1 MNAELQVT
9 SHLYQI
15 GVGILALVELLGAA
29 IAAGIEVVCQ
39 PPNSPEGR
47 VRLRT

>member
-15 GVGILALVELLGAA
+15 GVGILALVELLGA